1 MGPKLR
7 PTDPEL
13 IDRIGQ
19 GDQTAL
25 EEVYKIHRQRI
36 QQYVIRNSGNL
47 QDAQDLY
54 QEVILAFYRNV
65 TAGRLTKLSGKL
77 STYLYKLAKN
87 QWCDRLRLHEPFQ
100 ELLST
105 ADYPAEVVPD
115 AANQDAFL
123 RRMLDQLDER
133 CRRILLLYYFERLS
147 MRDVAEQVGLPNG
160 ESAKKRKCDCLQK
173 LRKLAERYRET
184 DDEVG

>member
-7 PTDPEL
+7 PTDLEL
-13 IDRIGQ
+13 INRIGK

-36 QQYVIRNSGNL
+36 QQYVIRNSGTL

-87 QWCDRLRLHEPFQ
+87 QWCDQLRLHEPLQ
-100 ELLST
+100 ELSNT
-105 ADYPAEVVPD
+105 TDYPTEEFSNEAR
-115 AANQDAFL
+115 QDAFL
-123 RRMLDQLDER
+123 RRMIDQLDER

-173 LRKLAERYRET
+173 LKKLAERHREVE
-184 DDEVG
+184 DEVE